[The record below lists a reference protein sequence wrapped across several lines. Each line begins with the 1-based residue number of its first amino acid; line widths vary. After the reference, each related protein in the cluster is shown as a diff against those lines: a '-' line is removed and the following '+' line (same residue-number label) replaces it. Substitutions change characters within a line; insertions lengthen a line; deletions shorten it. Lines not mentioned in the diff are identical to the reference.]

1 MPGLRLT
8 RIPSILLNSLL
19 LFLVLSCNSKS
30 AQASPE
36 SEELV
41 QSFRTHFQKLFR
53 DGQFN
58 GVVLLASNSRIL
70 YQEALGLKNAQTG
83 KKLSND
89 SVFNL
94 ASVSKPITATAI
106 LILAEEGKLS
116 LDDPVSRY
124 IPEVSAWGDGA
135 RDITI
140 EQVLHH
146 TSGLPDYEDLSED
159 YFSESEQ
166 ETVVEFIDNADIR
179 GMLTELK
186 PGLQFVPG
194 SEYSYSNTGYLILAD
209 VVEKVSGLSFPE
221 FLKSRIFQPAGM
233 NLTTVCVGRNQPSNK
248 ALGFYIEDDRPYI
261 HDVEYLDGI
270 YGDGNICST
279 AEDLLKFDQALR
291 NGKLLKTDLADDAVK
306 PGELNNG
313 ESIDYGYGWEISE
326 EGLVFHTGS
335 WTGFRTYFIR
345 DLEQG
350 YTIIVLDNS
359 SNEELYEQVDR
370 LIEAAF

>member
-1 MPGLRLT
+1 MPF
-8 RIPSILLNSLL
+8 ILLNSVF
-19 LFLVLSCNSKS
+19 LFFVLSCNSKP

-58 GVVLLASNSRIL
+58 GVVLLASNGRII
-70 YQEALGLKNAQTG
+70 YQEALGLQNAQTG
-83 KKLSND
+83 RKLTKD

-146 TSGLPDYEDLSED
+146 TSGLPDYEDLAED
-159 YFSESEQ
+159 YFSESQQ
-166 ETVVEFIDNADIR
+166 ETIVEFIDNADIR
-179 GMLTELK
+179 AMLTELK

-194 SEYSYSNTGYLILAD
+194 SEYSYSNTGYLVLAD
-209 VVEKVSGLSFPE
+209 IVEKTSGMNFPT
-221 FLKSRIFQPAGM
+221 FLRSRIFQPAGM
-233 NLTTVCVGRNQPSNK
+233 NFTSVCVGRNQPSNK

-291 NGKLLKTDLADDAVK
+291 NGKLLKTDLATRAVE
-306 PGELNNG
+306 PGVLNNG
-313 ESIDYGYGWEISE
+313 ETIDYGFGWELSE
-326 EGLVFHTGS
+326 EGLAFHTGS

-345 DLEQG
+345 DLQQG

-370 LIEAAF
+370 LIEASF